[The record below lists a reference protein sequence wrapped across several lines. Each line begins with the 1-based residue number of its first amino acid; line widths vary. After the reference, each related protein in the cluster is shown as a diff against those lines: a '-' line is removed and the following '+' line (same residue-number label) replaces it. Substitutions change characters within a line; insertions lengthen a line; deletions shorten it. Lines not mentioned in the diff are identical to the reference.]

1 MSEAVLD
8 VTSVRRWKR
17 RETLQRMPFDWD
29 VTIPADWKIHRLKE
43 VVDARPSNVDK
54 KSQEGERAVRL
65 CNYVD
70 VYKNDLITEAIE
82 FMDATASDSQIEQFG
97 IQAGDVI
104 ITKDSEAWDDIAV
117 PAYVPKT
124 IKNLVCGYH
133 LTLIRPEA
141 GVLDGAYLARCIQAE
156 GIADQFRV
164 MANGITRFGIG
175 TQGIRCAA
183 VPVPPLSEQRAI
195 AAFLDRETARID
207 ALVVKKKRLIEL
219 LEEKRRAI
227 ISQAV
232 TKGLQH
238 EEASRPSKLFWLES
252 FPGNWTMTRLKYVA
266 EIQTGLT
273 LGKNYGDRR
282 LVERPYLRVA
292 NVQDGYL
299 DLAEITNVSV
309 PADDVD
315 RHELQ
320 AGDVLMTEGGDFD
333 KLGRGFVWEDQIPG
347 CLHQNHVFAVRPKQD
362 FLLPHYLAALMTSAH
377 GKTYFTYTSQQSTN
391 LASTNSTKLGNFP
404 IPLPSVE
411 RQKSILQSIAER
423 SGTIN
428 KCVKRIH
435 CGISSL
441 TEYRSA
447 LISAAVTGQIDVRE
461 EVQLDE

>member
-195 AAFLDRETARID
+195 TAFLDRETARID
-207 ALVVKKKRLIEL
+207 ALVAKKKRLIEL
-219 LEEKRRAI
+219 LEEKRQAVI
-227 ISQAV
+227 CHAV
-232 TKGLQH
+232 TKGLDPNAVCAESGVEWIGEIPQH
-238 EEASRPSKLFWLES
+238 
-252 FPGNWTMTRLKYVA
+252 WTMPRVSSFCTVVRGASPRPAGDPQYFNGSDTPWITVA
-266 EIQTGLT
+266 ETTKDKAKYLTETSEYLTPEGKKLSRFLEVDTFILTNSGAT
-273 LGKNYGDRR
+273 LGVPKILRIAGCINDGSVAFLNID
-282 LVERPYLRVA
+282 ERISKDFLYYYFTSQTNDIRIRMNRGMGQPNLNTDIVSKMPVPCPPPEEQVRIA
-292 NVQDGYL
+292 AYL
-299 DLAEITNVSV
+299 DDVTEVSHCQCV
-309 PADDVD
+309 AISRSID
-315 RHELQ
+315 L
-320 AGDVLMTEGGDFD
+320 LMEH
-333 KLGRGFVWEDQIPG
+333 RV
-347 CLHQNHVFAVRPKQD
+347 
-362 FLLPHYLAALMTSAH
+362 
-377 GKTYFTYTSQQSTN
+377 
-391 LASTNSTKLGNFP
+391 
-404 IPLPSVE
+404 
-411 RQKSILQSIAER
+411 
-423 SGTIN
+423 
-428 KCVKRIH
+428 
-435 CGISSL
+435 
-441 TEYRSA
+441 A

-461 EVQLDE
+461 EVQL